1 MHRILNFRLLLF
13 GLVCATCLWP
23 PFCAAAEGPGS
34 AACVQPSLGAAVK
47 QPEDL
52 RSQNGVLKADLYFYR
67 VTDAAG
73 HARYCYVSERGNPSP
88 TLRVHPGDSL
98 ILKLH
103 NEIAKAKPAERDAA
117 VGAMQMSPPS
127 GGTSGACTH
136 ENFTAISTN
145 LHFHGLAIAP
155 ICHQDEVTTTSI
167 GPAESFEYRFQVPE
181 DQPPGLYWYHP
192 HLHGFSKMQVLGGAS
207 GALII
212 EGVEGVDHEVAGLP
226 ERVLVVRDQDLV
238 NANAQ
243 PQGDQSGAQPIVV
256 DRDGDARNTGSGG
269 GKPAKDLSL
278 NFVPVPYPD
287 YQPALIPMQAGGREL
302 WRGLNA
308 SAMTYLSLQVLFDG
322 KAQEL
327 GVTGLDGVPVNWNG
341 SPTGVIWQNHLGLP
355 PGGRVEFIVQAP
367 AENVKASLV
376 TRSVNTGA
384 DGEND
389 PTRRIA
395 SIVLGDA
402 NTAEKLNL
410 LPRTEVVAAKV
421 GSVVT
426 AREEWLGKVKPVR
439 TRKLYFSEKASD
451 PNDPNSPTTFYITVD
466 GQTPKLFDPTHD
478 GPAIETQQG
487 DVEDWIIENRSREL
501 HAFHIHQVHFLLLQ
515 FFGIDVNEPFLRDTI
530 NVPFWDGRSPTY
542 PSIKLRIDF
551 RSQNIVG
558 VFPIHCHLLEHED
571 GGMMALI
578 RVMPKATTSST
589 TTSPLHA
596 SSVVPPI
603 ERIKNEA
610 ASQ

>member
-1 MHRILNFRLLLF
+1 M
-13 GLVCATCLWP
+13 
-23 PFCAAAEGPGS
+23 
-34 AACVQPSLGAAVK
+34 K

-52 RSQNGVLKADLYFYR
+52 RSQDGALKADLYFYR

-88 TLRVHPGDSL
+88 TLRVRAGDL
-98 ILKLH
+98 LVLKLH
-103 NEIAKAKPAERDAA
+103 NEITEIKQGGKEAA
-117 VGAMQMSPPS
+117 GGGMQMSTPS
-127 GGTSGACTH
+127 GSGSGACTH
-136 ENFTAISTN
+136 GNFTAMSTN
-145 LHFHGLAIAP
+145 LHFHGLVIAP
-155 ICHQDEVTTTSI
+155 SCHQDEVTTTSI
-167 GPAESFEYRFQVPE
+167 GPSETFEYRFQIPT

-207 GALII
+207 GALI
-212 EGVEGVDHEVAGLP
+212 VEGAEKVDHEVAGLP

-238 NANAQ
+238 NPDAK
-243 PQGDQSGAQPIVV
+243 PQGDQSGAQPIIV

-287 YQPALIPMQAGGREL
+287 YQPAVISMQAGGREL
-302 WRGLNA
+302 WRVLNA
-308 SAMTYLSLQVLFDG
+308 SAITYLSLQVLFDG

-341 SPTGVIWQNHLGLP
+341 SPAGVIWQNHLGLP
-355 PGGRVEFIVQAP
+355 PGGRVEFIVRAP

-389 PTRRIA
+389 PTRRLA
-395 SIVLGDA
+395 SIVLSGM
-402 NTAEKLNL
+402 NSVEKLPRL
-410 LPRTEVVAAKV
+410 LEAAVVGAKAEAESAARAEWV
-421 GSVVT
+421 GN
-426 AREEWLGKVKPVR
+426 VKPVR
-439 TRKLYFSEKASD
+439 TRKIYFSEKAQD

-466 GQTPKLFDPTHD
+466 GQTPKLFDPMHD

-530 NVPFWDGRSPTY
+530 NVPFWDGHSPTY

-551 RSQNIVG
+551 RSPNIVG

-578 RVMPKATTSST
+578 RVTPRTTSATTTSST
-589 TTSPLHA
+589 GNPSLA
-596 SSVVPPI
+596 SSAGLPN
-603 ERIKNEA
+603 EQIKKHA

>member
-1 MHRILNFRLLLF
+1 
-13 GLVCATCLWP
+13 
-23 PFCAAAEGPGS
+23 
-34 AACVQPSLGAAVK
+34 VQPAVGAEVN

-67 VTDAAG
+67 VTDPAG
-73 HARYCYVSERGNPSP
+73 HARYCYVSGQGDPSP
-88 TLRVHPGDSL
+88 TLRVHPGDLL

-103 NEIAKAKPAERDAA
+103 NEIVEVKSGSESGAA
-117 VGAMQMSPPS
+117 GAMQMGPPGGS
-127 GGTSGACTH
+127 GSSACTH
-136 ENFTAISTN
+136 GNFTAISTN

-155 ICHQDEVTTTSI
+155 TCHQDEVTSTSI
-167 GPAESFEYRFQVPE
+167 GPSERFEYRFQIPT

-212 EGVEGVDHEVAGLP
+212 EGAEKVDREIAGLP

-238 NANAQ
+238 NPKAQ
-243 PQGDQSGAQPIVV
+243 AQGDQSGAQPIIV

-278 NFVPVPYPD
+278 NFVPVPFPD
-287 YQPALIPMQAGGREL
+287 YQPALISMQAGGREL
-302 WRGLNA
+302 WRVLNA
-308 SAMTYLSLQVLFDG
+308 SAITYLSLQVLFDG

-395 SIVLGDA
+395 SIVLG
-402 NTAEKLNL
+402 NVNSAEELSR
-410 LPRTEVVAAKV
+410 LPKAELVAAKAKEA
-421 GSVVT
+421 VT
-426 AREEWLGKVKPVR
+426 EMPEWLGDVTPVR
-439 TRKLYFSEKASD
+439 TRKIYFSEKASD
-451 PNDPNSPTTFYITVD
+451 PNDPNSPTTFFITVD
-466 GQTPKLFDPTHD
+466 GQTPKLFDPMHD
-478 GPAIETQQG
+478 GPALETQQG

-530 NVPFWDGRSPTY
+530 NVPFWDGRSPNY

-551 RSQNIVG
+551 RSPNIVG

-578 RVMPKATTSST
+578 RVKPK
-589 TTSPLHA
+589 
-596 SSVVPPI
+596 
-603 ERIKNEA
+603 R
-610 ASQ
+610 

>member
-1 MHRILNFRLLLF
+1 M
-13 GLVCATCLWP
+13 
-23 PFCAAAEGPGS
+23 
-34 AACVQPSLGAAVK
+34 K

-52 RSQNGVLKADLYFYR
+52 RSQGGVLKADLYFYR
-67 VTDAAG
+67 LTDPAG
-73 HARYCYVSERGNPSP
+73 HARYCYVSERGDPSP
-88 TLRVHPGDSL
+88 TLRVHPGDL
-98 ILKLH
+98 MVLKLH
-103 NEIAKAKPAERDAA
+103 NEIADVKPSEKEATG
-117 VGAMQMSPPS
+117 GAMKMAPAGDS
-127 GGTSGACTH
+127 GSGACTH
-136 ENFTAISTN
+136 GNFTAISTN

-155 ICHQDEVTTTSI
+155 TCHQDEVTSTSI
-167 GPAESFEYRFQVPE
+167 GPAESYEYRFQIPE

-212 EGVEGVDHEVAGLP
+212 DGAEKVDREVAGLP
-226 ERVLVVRDQDLV
+226 ERVLVVRDQELV
-238 NANAQ
+238 NPNAK
-243 PQGDQSGAQPIVV
+243 PHGDQSGAQPILV

-278 NFVPVPYPD
+278 NFVPVPFPD
-287 YQPALIPMQAGGREL
+287 YQPAVIPMQAGGREL
-302 WRGLNA
+302 WRVLNA
-308 SAMTYLSLQVLFDG
+308 SAITYLSLQVLFDG

-341 SPTGVIWQNHLGLP
+341 SPAGVIWQNHLGLP

-395 SIVLGDA
+395 SIELSAGNSA
-402 NTAEKLNL
+402 GM
-410 LPRTEVVAAKV
+410 LPRLPQAGMVAA
-421 GSVVT
+421 GELER
-426 AREEWLGKVKPVR
+426 ARAGWIGNVEPVR
-439 TRKLYFSEKASD
+439 TRKLYFSEKVQD
-451 PNDPNSPTTFYITVD
+451 PNDPNSPTAFYITVD
-466 GQTPKLFDPTHD
+466 GQTPKLFDPMHD
-478 GPAIETQQG
+478 GPALETQQG

-551 RSQNIVG
+551 RSPNIVG

-578 RVMPKATTSST
+578 RVTPKATASAT
-589 TTSPLHA
+589 TTSPSRRSA
-596 SSVVPPI
+596 RSEIRQRSCKMM
-603 ERIKNEA
+603 EKKFE
-610 ASQ
+610 